1 MTSSADRL
9 SERRYKLLFGVRR
22 SVRYH
27 DHRRRFYVAAQAWV
41 NFVGVVLGAA
51 AAAQVF
57 TRAELEWGQWLFPAL
72 IALVSAYALVVRIA
86 DKAVL
91 HVDLYRRF
99 IRLERRF
106 LKAPIGKDKLDSL
119 EDARLEIEME
129 EPPIY
134 QALNRSC
141 HNELLKSEGRYSLLL
156 PLRPHQRLLK
166 GLFRFEQLPLTEHR
180 AEAA

>member
-1 MTSSADRL
+1 MTISTDRL
-9 SERRYKLLFGVRR
+9 SETRYKLLFGVRR

-27 DHRRRFYVAAQAWV
+27 DHRRRFYATAQAWV
-41 NFVGVVLGAA
+41 NFASVVLGSA
-51 AAAQVF
+51 AAAQVL
-57 TRAELEWGQWLFPAL
+57 TRAEMEWGQWLFPAL
-72 IALVSAYALVVRIA
+72 IAVISAYALVVRIG

-106 LKAPIGKDKLDSL
+106 LKAPINKDTLDTL
-119 EDARLEIEME
+119 EDARLAIEMD

-134 QALNRSC
+134 QALNRTC
-141 HNELLKSEGRYSLLL
+141 RNELLKSEGRYNLLL

-166 GLFRFEQLPLTEHR
+166 GLLRFKQLPLTEHR
-180 AEAA
+180 TETA

>member
-1 MTSSADRL
+1 MLHIDL
-9 SERRYKLLFGVRR
+9 S
-22 SVRYH
+22 
-27 DHRRRFYVAAQAWV
+27 
-41 NFVGVVLGAA
+41 
-51 AAAQVF
+51 
-57 TRAELEWGQWLFPAL
+57 
-72 IALVSAYALVVRIA
+72 
-86 DKAVL
+86 
-91 HVDLYRRF
+91 RRF
-99 IRLERRF
+99 IRLEWRL
-106 LKAPIGKDKLDSL
+106 LKAPIDKDTLDSL

-141 HNELLKSEGRYSLLL
+141 HNELLRSEGRYSLLL